1 MLVADPDAYVQRYGE
16 SDKAHTSLGEGRDA
30 WPVPYWTVDASM
42 AAMVILLAAEDE
54 EPEMEFLEYLGLW
67 EESDE
72 EWLMVEQQLNAES
85 EQRIDPVPE
94 GEESMEDDDES

>member
-1 MLVADPDAYVQRYGE
+1 MAMSVRDNCRKALLVLAFGVTG
-16 SDKAHTSLGEGRDA
+16 
-30 WPVPYWTVDASM
+30 TV
-42 AAMVILLAAEDE
+42 LAADSQ

-72 EWLMVEQQLNAES
+72 EWLVVEHQMNVES
-85 EQRIDPVPE
+85 EERIDPVPE